1 MNFSI
6 SPESQAPGTQGC
18 SNRSMTE
25 CARLVGGPRSQGFA
39 IAHMGDMKMDEDEKL
54 AADESER
61 AAQHQAVKG
70 EARQEMQAE
79 IARHTQQSDEQKEQA
94 AAIGEHLKE
103 KAIRELIGTEAEIE
117 RARIAARASQVFDYI
132 FYIIYSLIVLEIL
145 LDLIGA
151 RESNAFKNF
160 IDAMTS
166 PLLAPFKTLVPDIA
180 RGRFELKISYLFA
193 LIVYVLLHLGVNG
206 LLRLLAHRKT
216 AI

>member
-1 MNFSI
+1 MMN
-6 SPESQAPGTQGC
+6 
-18 SNRSMTE
+18 
-25 CARLVGGPRSQGFA
+25 
-39 IAHMGDMKMDEDEKL
+39 EDEKL
-54 AADESER
+54 AADEAER

-79 IARHTQQSDEQKEQA
+79 IARHTHQDDEHSEQA
-94 AAIGEHLKE
+94 AVIGARMKE
-103 KAIRELIGTEAEIE
+103 KAVEELVSTEAEIE
-117 RARIAARASQVFDYI
+117 RGRVAARVSQVIDYI
-132 FYIIYSLIVLEIL
+132 FYIIYSLIVLEFL

-160 IDAMTS
+160 IDALTF

-193 LIVYVLLHLGVNG
+193 LIVYILLHLAING
-206 LLRLLAHRKT
+206 LLRMMAQRKT